1 MGSDKGFEERVLS
14 ARQERYIGLPARG
27 LSRSRIWR
35 NVRALW
41 NNARA
46 LRMARSA
53 VREFNP
59 GAAVGCGGYASY
71 FPIRAARTFGIPY
84 VLQEQNRIP
93 GLATRWLAAKA
104 NRVFIAYE
112 QTQSELPQ
120 TESTALVGNPV
131 DPRLATLDRA
141 FARSRWNLSDDERV
155 VLVAGGSGGARSI
168 NDNIAA
174 GLLNDCSTPTTLL
187 WQTGRHTGGWDGKHA
202 HGWRVIEF
210 EFTDA
215 MTEAYVAADLI
226 IARAGALTVSEIAA
240 AGRAAIL
247 VPFPHATADHQT
259 KNASVLAEAGGAVV
273 IADRELKSVS
283 LLDRADALLQKKE
296 EVDRMASA
304 SRTLGRPN
312 ASKEIADYVIS
323 LLIES

>member
-1 MGSDKGFEERVLS
+1 
-14 ARQERYIGLPARG
+14 
-27 LSRSRIWR
+27 
-35 NVRALW
+35 
-41 NNARA
+41 
-46 LRMARSA
+46 
-53 VREFNP
+53 VREFSP

-71 FPIRAARTFGIPY
+71 FPIRAARAFGIPY

-112 QTQSELPQ
+112 QTQRALPP
-120 TESTALVGNPV
+120 SVNAALAGNPV
-131 DPRLATLDRA
+131 DPRLVTMDRT
-141 FARSRWNLSDDERV
+141 FARSKWNISEDERV
-155 VLVAGGSGGARSI
+155 VLVTGGSGGARSL
-168 NDNIAA
+168 NDNVTA
-174 GLLNDCSTPTTLL
+174 GLLNDCSSPTTVL

-202 HGWRVIEF
+202 PGWRVIDF

-215 MTEAYVAADLI
+215 MTEAFVAADLI

-259 KNASVLAEAGGAVV
+259 QNANVLSEAGGAVV
-273 IADRELKSVS
+273 IADRELGSVS
-283 LLDRADALLQKKE
+283 LLDRADTLLQNKE
-296 EVDRMASA
+296 AADRMATA

-323 LLIES
+323 LLMEN